1 MWFKD
6 DIRNILLGLDIANGH
21 PIAYASDSEMEAY
34 RAGFRAA
41 IIASAASFG
50 ILISDS
56 EFRSSLRASSPRLL
70 EESRQDRIRR

>member
-6 DIRNILLGLDIANGH
+6 DVRNILLGLDIANAH
-21 PIAYASDSEMEAY
+21 PIAYFNDAEVEAY

-50 ILISDS
+50 IFIAENELRRLTATRAL
-56 EFRSSLRASSPRLL
+56 RSADGPKVIVQR
-70 EESRQDRIRR
+70 